1 MKIAARLVFC
11 ALVVA
16 MVAVPLVAQ
25 NSGPSASGSFE
36 FSSGGHPLVISFNA
50 RTKANGSTSGEV
62 VLTGS
67 ASVPDQD
74 VDGEG
79 VSGGSSIVT
88 VALNVAID
96 CLKINGNAAAMSG
109 EITDANIPA
118 FIGRRALLAVVDNG
132 EGSKAP
138 ALDQFMWG
146 VYSTPGLTWVPSDAE
161 LTFDPGIGLTWLAT
175 DFEREDDIGIPSH
188 PSTTVDC
195 ATFSTAAYSFEDL
208 PHGGGNI
215 QVRP

>member
-1 MKIAARLVFC
+1 MKISARLILC
-11 ALVVA
+11 AVIVLLA
-16 MVAVPLVAQ
+16 ASPLFAQ
-25 NSGPSASGSFE
+25 NSGPSATGSFE
-36 FSSGGHPLVISFNA
+36 FSSGGHPLVISFDA
-50 RTKANGSTSGEV
+50 RNKNNGTTSGQI

-67 ASVPDQD
+67 VNVPDQD

-88 VALNVAID
+88 VALNVEVD
-96 CLKINGNAAAMSG
+96 CLKVNGNAAAMSG

-132 EGSKAP
+132 EGVKAP

-161 LTFDPGIGLTWLAT
+161 LTFDPGVGLTWLAT
-175 DFEREDDIGIPSH
+175 DFEREDDIGIPSN

-195 ATFSTAAYSFEDL
+195 STFSTAAYSFEDL